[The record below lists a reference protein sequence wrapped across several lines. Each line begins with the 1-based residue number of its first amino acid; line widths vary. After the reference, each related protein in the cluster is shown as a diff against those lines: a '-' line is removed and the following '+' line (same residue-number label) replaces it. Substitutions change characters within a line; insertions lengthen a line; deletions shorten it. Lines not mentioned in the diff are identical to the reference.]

1 MRVLDLV
8 KQAKKNTVVNMAV
21 PASHGLRWTY
31 LADELAVVL
40 RVQLLYECLREM
52 AGCRRA

>member
-40 RVQLLYECLREM
+40 RVQLLTTV
-52 AGCRRA
+52 